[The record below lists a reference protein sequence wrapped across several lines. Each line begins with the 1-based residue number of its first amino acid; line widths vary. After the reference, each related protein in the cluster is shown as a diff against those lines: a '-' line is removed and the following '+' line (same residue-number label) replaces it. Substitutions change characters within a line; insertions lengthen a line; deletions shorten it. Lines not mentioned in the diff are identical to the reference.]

1 MASGSGIFFSNTLI
15 KGVTRAEE
23 SEPKII
29 EEEMLHVAIEALEYA
44 KENAPWN
51 DRTGDAR
58 RGLDVHVEW
67 DGLSIVL
74 SMFHTVSYGQW
85 LETIQSGSY
94 AIIMPTLEIYAE
106 RIGTGLSET
115 GFDTGE

>member
-1 MASGSGIFFSNTLI
+1 MASGGIFFTNTLI

-23 SEPKII
+23 TYPHVV
-29 EEEMLHVAIEALEYA
+29 EEEMLHLAIEALEYA
-44 KENAPWN
+44 KENAPWD

-67 DGLSIVL
+67 EGMEIVL
-74 SMFHTVSYGQW
+74 SMFHTVPYGQW
-85 LETIQSGSY
+85 LETIQSGSF
-94 AIIMPTLEIYAE
+94 AIIMPTLEIYAAK
-106 RIGTGLSET
+106 IGTGLSET